1 MRAGGLRP
9 DPQLRRVRRDVF
21 AGVAIGLALCLSV
34 LFADWMVASRAGT
47 PDRDGLPRPDAR
59 TPAQ

>member
-1 MRAGGLRP
+1 MRAAVPP

-34 LFADWMVASRAGT
+34 LCADWMVSWASTST
-47 PDRDGLPRPDAR
+47 P
-59 TPAQ
+59 